1 MNIITIAKRFALVLT
16 PALVLL
22 GFWEFLT
29 SQNQRAAFLFGQPT
43 TVVHIFLKRF
53 MDGSLFTDIQAT
65 LLPMLA
71 GFIIG
76 NLLGIALGLLLW
88 RFQKINQ
95 IARPYL
101 IALGAVPAFIFAP
114 VLVVWFGTGIE
125 MKIVLVFL
133 STVLVAAFQATT
145 GASEIDADFFHLFR
159 TFRAND
165 AAIFRHLV
173 LPSAAAWVFAGLRLN
188 IGFALLG
195 EFVGEFISSEN
206 GVAHRALVDAGLY
219 NLSAVWVSAFVIAA
233 LAILLYTFIVRLEAI
248 FVPWK
253 AKFLSRGIES
263 AD

>member
-1 MNIITIAKRFALVLT
+1 MNAIKITKRFALVLT
-16 PALVLL
+16 PAVVVLSI
-22 GFWEFLT
+22 WEFLT

-43 TVVHIFLKRF
+43 AVAHIFLQRIK
-53 MDGSLFTDIQAT
+53 DGSLFADIEAT
-65 LLPMLA
+65 LLPMIA

-114 VLVVWFGTGIE
+114 VLVVWFGTGTE

-145 GASEIDADFFHLFR
+145 GASEIDADFFRLFQ
-159 TFRAND
+159 TFRAKD
-165 AAIFRHLV
+165 AAVFRHLV

-206 GVAHRALVDAGLY
+206 GIAHRALVDAGLY

-233 LAILLYTFIVRLEAI
+233 LAILLYAFIVRLETI

-253 AKFLSRGIES
+253 ANFLSRRIES